1 MAIVEQET
9 HFASGEA
16 ADHISKLAKVGHDC
30 VRHSILRGQIARFV
44 QSFFAAS
51 LAFGV
56 LTGSALAQGTDD
68 PTVTACKSTGL
79 LALQEK
85 SKDITDLVIDMES
98 VAVSKSD
105 TKVEDVPIKTVVLGE
120 AYIARNGKTGTPDRF
135 VCLLGDKGK
144 VLLTFFTAK

>member
-1 MAIVEQET
+1 MALFYQQR
-9 HFASGEA
+9 HFASG
-16 ADHISKLAKVGHDC
+16 KVSDAGHD
-30 VRHSILRGQIARFV
+30 RPPAGLFRGPIARAIP
-44 QSFFAAS
+44 SFLVAS
-51 LAFGV
+51 LVIGLPMAN
-56 LTGSALAQGTDD
+56 ALAQGTDD
-68 PTVTACKSTGL
+68 PTVAACKSTGL

-85 SKDITDLVIDMES
+85 SKDITDLVIDLES

-120 AYIARNGKTGTPDRF
+120 AYIARNGKTGAADRF